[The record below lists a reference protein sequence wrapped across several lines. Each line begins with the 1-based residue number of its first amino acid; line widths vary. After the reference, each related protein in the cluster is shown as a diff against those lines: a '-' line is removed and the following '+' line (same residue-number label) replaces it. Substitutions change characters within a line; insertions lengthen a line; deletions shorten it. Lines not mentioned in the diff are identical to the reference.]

1 MKKILALLLCCAMG
15 LSLLCGCTTT
25 EEVYI
30 PTGDALVD
38 EDALITEPTLAEE
51 DDPSDQ
57 DLSLIYYPEETLNPL
72 KSNDY
77 TNKVLF
83 SLLFQGLFI
92 TDRDYNVQ
100 PILCGRFTRADDLRS
115 YTFYIDENARFSDG
129 SPVTAEDVLASLEA
143 AEDSKVYGARFN
155 KVRNMFITE
164 SGGVCLALS
173 TPMENLPILL
183 DVPIMKA
190 NQLEYDTP
198 VGTGPYKLSRTTTG
212 LQLIKNDNWWCSA
225 EMAVTAAV
233 IPLVEAENNI
243 QIRDE
248 FQFGDL
254 GLVQA
259 DPGSDRYADYRC
271 DYEVWDVDNGIF
283 LFMIVNKESELFS
296 RPSLRTALSKSID
309 RESIVTEYYR
319 DFAMPASLP
328 CSPKSPYYNNK
339 LAAKYDYEPGAF
351 EKAVKEAGI
360 VNWNVTIICNSEDT
374 LRVRL
379 ANDLAEIFKSAGLLV
394 TIETYSGNNL
404 LYWLNNGEYDL
415 YLGQTKLAPNRD
427 LSPFFSTNCTL
438 AYGGLSDMATFTLCQ
453 QSLENHGN
461 FYTLHQHVMD
471 NGYLCPILFRSYA
484 VYATRGL
491 LTNLTPARDWVFY
504 YTIGKTMEDIYEWE

>member
-1 MKKILALLLCCAMG
+1 MKRILSLLLCCAMVIG
-15 LSLLCGCTTT
+15 LLSGCNTS

-30 PTGDALVD
+30 PTGDALEE
-38 EDALITEPTLAEE
+38 EDAPIIDPTSAEE
-51 DDPSDQ
+51 ADPSDQ

-72 KSNDY
+72 KTNDY

-83 SLLFQGLFI
+83 SLMFQGLFI
-92 TDRDYNVQ
+92 TDRDYNVE
-100 PILCGRFTRADDLRS
+100 PVLCGSFSRSDDLRS
-115 YTFYIDENARFSDG
+115 YVFYVDENARFSDG
-129 SPVTAEDVLASLEA
+129 SRVTAEDVLASLEA
-143 AEDSKVYGARFN
+143 AEDSKTYGGRFN
-155 KVRNMFITE
+155 KVKNIYMTDD
-164 SGGVCLALS
+164 GGVCLVLS
-173 TPMENLPILL
+173 TPMENLPLLL
-183 DVPIMKA
+183 DVPILKA

-233 IPLVEAENNI
+233 IPLVEAESNI

-283 LFMIVNKESELFS
+283 LYIMVNKESELFS
-296 RPSLRTALSKSID
+296 RPALRAALSKAID
-309 RESIVTEYYR
+309 RETIATEYYR

-328 CSPKSPYYNNK
+328 CSPRSPYYNEK
-339 LAAKYDYEPGAF
+339 LAAKYDYEAGAF

-360 VNWNVTIICNSEDT
+360 VNWNVTIFCNSEDT

-394 TIETYSGNNL
+394 TIQTYSGNNL
-404 LYWLNNGEYDL
+404 LYHLNNSEYDL
-415 YLGQTKLAPNRD
+415 YLGQTKLPPNMD
-427 LSPFFSTNCTL
+427 ISAFFSTNGTL
-438 AYGGLSDMATFTLCQ
+438 SYGGLSDMATFTLCQ
-453 QSLENHGN
+453 QAMENHGN

-491 LTNLTPARDWVFY
+491 LTGLTPARDQVFY
-504 YTIGKTMEDIYEWE
+504 YSLGKTLEDIYIRD

>member
-1 MKKILALLLCCAMG
+1 MKRFVSLLLCCVMILG
-15 LSLLCGCTTT
+15 LFSGCDPS
-25 EEVYI
+25 EEAYI
-30 PTGDALVD
+30 PTGDALAA
-38 EDALITEPTLAEE
+38 EDAPVTEPLSDAEFE
-51 DDPSDQ
+51 MSDQ
-57 DLSLIYYPEETLNPL
+57 NLSLIYYPQESLNPL

-77 TNKVLF
+77 TNRVLF
-83 SLLFQGLFI
+83 SLMFQGLFI

-100 PILCGRFTRADDLRS
+100 PVLCGSYSMSEDMRS
-115 YTFYIDENARFSDG
+115 YTFYVDKNATFSDG
-129 SPVTAEDVLASLEA
+129 SRVTANDVLASLEA
-143 AEDSKVYGARFN
+143 AEDSRIYGGRFN
-155 KVRNMFITE
+155 KVKDIFLTE
-164 SGGVCLALS
+164 DGGICLSLS
-173 TPMENLPILL
+173 TAMENLPILL
-183 DVPIMKA
+183 DVPILKA
-190 NQLEYDTP
+190 TQLEYDTP
-198 VGTGPYKLSRTTTG
+198 IGSGPYKLSRTTLG
-212 LQLIKNDNWWCSA
+212 LQLTKRTDWWCSA
-225 EMAVTAAV
+225 DMAVTAAV
-233 IPLVEAENNI
+233 IPLVEAESNT

-283 LFMIVNKESELFS
+283 LFMLVNKESELFS
-296 RPSLRTALSKSID
+296 RPAIRAALTHAID
-309 RESIVTEYYR
+309 RETIATEYYR

-328 CSPKSPYYNNK
+328 CSPKSPYYNEK
-339 LAAKYDYEPGAF
+339 LASKYAYDPGVF
-351 EKAVKEAGI
+351 EEAIKDAGI

-415 YLGQTKLAPNRD
+415 YLGQTKLAPNMD
-427 LSPFFSTNCTL
+427 LSAFFSTNGTL
-438 AYGGLSDMATFTLCQ
+438 SYGGLSDMATFTLCQ
-453 QSLENHGN
+453 QALENHGN
-461 FYTLHQHVMD
+461 YYTLHQNVMD

-491 LTNLTPARDWVFY
+491 LTGLTPSRDQVFY
-504 YTIGKTMEDIYEWE
+504 YSIGKTMEEAYIRD